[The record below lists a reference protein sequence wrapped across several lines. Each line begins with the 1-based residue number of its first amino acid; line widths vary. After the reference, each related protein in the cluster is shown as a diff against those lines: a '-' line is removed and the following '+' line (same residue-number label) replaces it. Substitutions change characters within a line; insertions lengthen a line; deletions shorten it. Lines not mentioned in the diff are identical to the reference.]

1 MLGKLLQ
8 GRYRVIQVLSGGG
21 FCLTYIAQDTHL
33 LAQPIC
39 VVKHLKSVSKHPS
52 GVQTLRRLFT
62 REVQALKKLGN
73 YDQVPQL
80 LDHFEEDQ
88 EFYLVQEFIEGH
100 SLTAELLPDDRWSES
115 QVVQLLQEVLGI
127 LELVHS
133 HGMIHRDIKPSN
145 LIRRQQDNRL
155 VLIDFGSVKQ
165 VWTQVVTAQGQTNTS
180 IAFGAPATIA
190 IGTPGYMPTEQG
202 RGRPRPNSDIY
213 ALGMIGIQALTGLN
227 PAQLPEESDTGE
239 LIWQHQAQVSDGL
252 ASVLNNMVRYH
263 FKDRYQSATDALQAL
278 QPLVIYP
285 PTQSKASEQ
294 PSVTATAVPQDLPI
308 EQDTVPSVWGDRS
321 QPLGEKTSVSSVPT
335 SANKSALLI
344 GSFIGVTSALAL
356 MVGSYYYGSYYSLL
370 QTAPSSKNQ
379 KYPAAILTKNT
390 SSNISLANTLT
401 GHTNIVWSVALSPD
415 GQTLVSSSGD
425 ETIKIWNLRTGALL
439 NTLTG
444 DAGMVLSVAVSPDG
458 QTIVSSSW
466 DKTIKIW
473 NLHTG
478 ALLRTLLESSKELW
492 SVAISP
498 DSQTLA
504 SSSGNIIQIWN
515 LRTGK
520 LLHTRAGHSD
530 AILSVA
536 ISPHGHLLA
545 TGSQDK
551 TIKIW
556 NLHTGAL
563 LYTLTGHSNR
573 VRSVAFSPDGQ
584 TLASSSWDKTIKVW
598 NLSTRALLHTFI
610 GHSGYINSIAISPDG
625 QILASGSDD
634 HTIKLWNLRT
644 GELLGTLSGHSNNVN
659 SVAFSTDGKTLVSG
673 SGDNTI
679 KIWQLQLV
687 TSSPSNT
694 YHPDLE

>member
-1 MLGKLLQ
+1 MLGKLLK

-33 LAQPIC
+33 PAQTLC
-39 VVKHLKSVSKHPS
+39 VVKHLKLVSKHPS

-62 REVQALKKLGN
+62 REAQALKKLGN

-100 SLTAELLPDDRWSES
+100 SLSAELLPDDRWSER

-145 LIRRQQDNRL
+145 LIRRQQDNQL

-213 ALGMIGIQALTGLN
+213 ALGMIGIQALTGLT

-239 LIWQHQAQVSDGL
+239 LIWQHQAQVSDRL

-263 FKDRYQSATDALQAL
+263 FKDRYQSATEALHAL
-278 QPLVIYP
+278 QPLIIYP
-285 PTQSKASEQ
+285 PSQPKASGRS
-294 PSVTATAVPQDLPI
+294 SVTAKVVPQAPAI
-308 EQDTVPSVWGDRS
+308 EQEIQSVSGDRS
-321 QPLGEKTSVSSVPT
+321 QPLAEKTSDSSVPT

-370 QTAPSSKNQ
+370 QTAPSPKTQ
-379 KYPAAILTKNT
+379 KYSASILTKNT
-390 SSNISLANTLT
+390 STNISLANTLT
-401 GHTNIVWSVALSPD
+401 GHANIVWSVAVSPD

-439 NTLTG
+439 RTLSG

-458 QTIVSSSW
+458 QTLVSSSW

-473 NLHTG
+473 NLRTG
-478 ALLRTLLESSKELW
+478 ALLRTLLESSRELW

-520 LLHTRAGHSD
+520 LLHTRAGHTD

-536 ISPHGHLLA
+536 ISPQGYLLA

-584 TLASSSWDKTIKVW
+584 TLASSSWDKTIKIW
-598 NLSTRALLHTFI
+598 NLRTRALLHTLI
-610 GHSGYINSIAISPDG
+610 GHSGYVNSIAISPNG

-644 GELLGTLSGHSNNVN
+644 GELLSTLSGHLNNVN

-679 KIWQLQLV
+679 KIWQLQ
-687 TSSPSNT
+687 
-694 YHPDLE
+694 